1 MAQIPQGAIPS
12 FVKGMYVVNLREL
25 TVEWGHCDPAGI
37 VFHPRFIEYFD
48 WCCSLLLEK
57 ATGLTKAQLKPTY
70 GLAGIPI
77 IDMEVRFL
85 APVSYNDR
93 IKIFSTFSEISR
105 SSFVIRHCLLNG
117 ETTAVECSQTRIWCT
132 ADPDNPHK
140 LKACAIPE
148 DVVAKFKLSGASVQ
162 GARPV

>member
-1 MAQIPQGAIPS
+1 MAHDPQNAIPS
-12 FVKGMYVVNLREL
+12 FVKGMYAVNLREL

-57 ATGLTKAQLKPTY
+57 ATGLTKAQLKPAH

-93 IKIFSTFSEISR
+93 IKIFSTFSEVSR
-105 SSFVIRHCLLNG
+105 SSLVIRHCLLNG
-117 ETTAVECSQTRIWCT
+117 ATTAVECSQTRVWCT
-132 ADPDNPHK
+132 ADPEYPKK
-140 LKACAIPE
+140 LKASAIPE
-148 DVVAKFKLSGASVQ
+148 ILVAKFKLPGASV
-162 GARPV
+162 

>member
-1 MAQIPQGAIPS
+1 MVHDPQNAIPS
-12 FVKGMYVVNLREL
+12 FVKGMYVINLREL

-57 ATGLTKAQLKPTY
+57 ATGLTKAQLKPAH

-93 IKIFSTFSEISR
+93 IKIFSTFSEVSR
-105 SSFVIRHCLLNG
+105 SSLVIRHCLLNG
-117 ETTAVECSQTRIWCT
+117 GTTAVECSQTRVWCT
-132 ADPDNPHK
+132 ADPDDPKK
-140 LKACAIPE
+140 LKASAIPE
-148 DVVAKFKLSGASVQ
+148 ILVAKFKLPGTSV
-162 GARPV
+162 